1 MLCAHGSTCGEL
13 SEGRSATSG
22 RSEEAIALTTMTG
35 QGPCIYRA
43 NVTTL
48 TTVIAVATGD
58 SSEWVGAKVR
68 YSRQPSLIVG
78 GTEVAFGMIGL
89 LLGSFVQIPQQTRLA
104 VWLIALV
111 VTSIGAVTILLA
123 PRVPGDWGVDISLA
137 LAGGL
142 IASSAFFMTTAQGQ
156 MSEGMLVLSIAVL
169 AATIRPATRV
179 VALLALLLAIYAA
192 AWLANPVISGA
203 FNFALVNTLI
213 VGISAVV
220 LTMAH
225 RLRTLAQHDPLTGV
239 LNRRG
244 LDAIAHRHP
253 LAATPRF
260 ERTLLI
266 MDLDDFK
273 GYNDRH
279 GHAAGDVRLV
289 ELATA
294 WRACL
299 SRTDALARIGGDEF
313 AILLR
318 SAGTE
323 ETGCLIERLRMAH
336 PAGWSY
342 GRATWRAG
350 DDFDAAL
357 TRADRA
363 MYEAKRPDALGGS
376 SYTPPPLTTPAI
388 GSGSR
393 RIGVSERAV

>member
-22 RSEEAIALTTMTG
+22 RSQEANVLITLAG
-35 QGPCIYRA
+35 QDPCISRA
-43 NVTTL
+43 NITTL
-48 TTVIAVATGD
+48 ATISAVATGD
-58 SSEWVGAKVR
+58 SSEWGAKVR
-68 YSRQPSLIVG
+68 YSRQPCLVVG
-78 GTEVAFGMIGL
+78 GTEVAFGIIGL
-89 LLGSFVQIPQQTRLA
+89 LLGLFVQIPQQTRLA
-104 VWLIALV
+104 VWLIALI
-111 VTSIGAVTILLA
+111 VTSLGAATILLA

-179 VALLALLLAIYAA
+179 VALLALLLAIYTA

-220 LTMAH
+220 LRMAH
-225 RLRTLAQHDPLTGV
+225 RLRKLAQHDPLTGV

-260 ERTLLI
+260 ERTLLV

-363 MYEAKRPDALGGS
+363 MYEAKHPDALGGN
-376 SYTPPPLTTPAI
+376 SYPPPAI
-388 GSGSR
+388 DHSGNR
-393 RIGVSERAV
+393 